1 MEEKI
6 YTVPLIKTKN
16 FSRAKRAKIAM
27 KEIREFL
34 KKHTKN
40 DNIKIDKSVNE
51 VVWERGIKNPPSKIR
66 LKVVKVDDT
75 VWAYTPETEIKIE
88 EIEKKK
94 EKKEK
99 KEEKEEKEEEKM
111 EEKEEKG
118 EEEEKE
124 KVEEEK
130 QSHAEK
136 D

>member
-16 FSRAKRAKIAM
+16 FPTTKRAKIAM
-27 KEIREFL
+27 KEIRMFL

-40 DNIKIDKSVNE
+40 DSIKIDKSVNE
-51 VVWERGIKNPPSKIR
+51 AIWERGIKNPPSKIR

-75 VWAYTPETEIKIE
+75 IWAYTPEAEIKIE
-88 EIEKKK
+88 EIKKK
-94 EKKEK
+94 EEVEEKKEEGEKK
-99 KEEKEEKEEEKM
+99 KEEKEE
-111 EEKEEKG
+111 G
-118 EEEEKE
+118 
-124 KVEEEK
+124 EEK